1 MNDCSAISVRIKHN
15 VHWFSALNCR
25 LLTIPWS
32 IITLHM
38 LFASMVLA
46 RLALFLFRSVLG
58 VNSSSPP
65 KKKPQELKHYSSYL
79 QLSTTIQ
86 HLATPLQLSLSWSY
100 SAESKLTSAPK
111 LAWPIWP
118 ILSRAFC
125 TQTGSR
131 YGSNFTG
138 WYISA
143 DKWALGSP
151 WLEQYFIHL
160 TLKPG
165 GWTHMK
171 WVGMLVVSLRGV
183 HFRILVS
190 LRVFWAKRHHI

>member
-1 MNDCSAISVRIKHN
+1 M
-15 VHWFSALNCR
+15 W
-25 LLTIPWS
+25 T
-32 IITLHM
+32 
-38 LFASMVLA
+38 
-46 RLALFLFRSVLG
+46 
-58 VNSSSPP
+58 PP
-65 KKKPQELKHYSSYL
+65 PPLPPKPQELKHYSSYL

-100 SAESKLTSAPK
+100 SSESKLTSAPK

-118 ILSRAFC
+118 ILSRAFR

-165 GWTHMK
+165 GWTDMK
-171 WVGMLVVSLRGV
+171 RVGMLVVSLRGV
-183 HFRILVS
+183 NFGFWSHSGCSGQNAIIFSREGLVWGCT
-190 LRVFWAKRHHI
+190 RKI